1 MCCGRSFGTGSIP
14 KSKPTSPIDRH
25 ISTKRRRGGSS
36 GQQFF
41 ALLLTHQSTI
51 VRRELCRTRNCRLC
65 GSASKCKGLLGCW
78 CRSMDISREQ
88 LGELSKRTSD
98 CICPNCLGTKMETI
112 PEFPP
117 VMRHVL
123 PVIST
128 LSFGKFHSLDEI
140 IVTDKVLS
148 SRNRSCV

>member
-41 ALLLTHQSTI
+41 ALLLMHQSTI
-51 VRRELCRTRNCRLC
+51 VRRELCRSRNCRLC
-65 GSASKCKGLLGCW
+65 GSASECKGLLGCW

-88 LGELSKRTSD
+88 LGELSKRTSG
-98 CICPNCLGTKMETI
+98 CICPNCLGTKMETCI
-112 PEFPP
+112 PESILVKPYY
-117 VMRHVL
+117 
-123 PVIST
+123 SAQ
-128 LSFGKFHSLDEI
+128 
-140 IVTDKVLS
+140 LS
-148 SRNRSCV
+148 SLSINFAMPKKKELLLLWN